1 MAQVAAHPSL
11 NMSKPQV
18 PSLVV
23 TLPVADSQV
32 FIEAARLLI
41 PILGVKAPT
50 PVALVLHELSR
61 RQPKAVVEEYLY
73 FIGWFEPKRTK
84 RAQGRKN
91 PVGQRSDALRVAQPA
106 RGILRRR
113 SLAPRA
119 TARCLRRAPS
129 RPALPDQP
137 GQGEGG

>member
-1 MAQVAAHPSL
+1 
-11 NMSKPQV
+11 MSQPQA
-18 PSLVV
+18 PTLVV

-50 PVALVLHELSR
+50 PIALVLHELSR

-84 RAQGRKN
+84 RARGRKN
-91 PVGQRSDALRVAQPA
+91 TVGQRGDALRAAEPA
-106 RGILRRR
+106 RGILRRH
-113 SLAPRA
+113 SLTSRA

-129 RPALPDQP
+129 RPTPPDQP
-137 GQGEGG
+137 GQGEGR

>member
-1 MAQVAAHPSL
+1 
-11 NMSKPQV
+11 MSQPQV
-18 PSLVV
+18 STLVV
-23 TLPVADSQV
+23 TLPVPDSQV

-50 PVALVLHELSR
+50 PVELVLHELSR
-61 RQPKAVVEEYLY
+61 RKPKAVVEEYLY

-91 PVGQRSDALRVAQPA
+91 TVGQRGDAFRAVEPA
-106 RGILRRR
+106 RGILRRH
-113 SLAPRA
+113 SLTPRA

-129 RPALPDQP
+129 RPAPPDQP
-137 GQGEGG
+137 GQDEGR

>member
-1 MAQVAAHPSL
+1 
-11 NMSKPQV
+11 MSQPQA
-18 PSLVV
+18 SNLVV
-23 TLPVADSQV
+23 TLPVSDSQV

-91 PVGQRSDALRVAQPA
+91 TVGQRGDALRVAQPA

-113 SLAPRA
+113 SLTPRA
-119 TARCLRRAPS
+119 NAQCLRRSPS
-129 RPALPDQP
+129 RPARPDQP
-137 GQGEGG
+137 GHDQGG

>member
-1 MAQVAAHPSL
+1 
-11 NMSKPQV
+11 MSQPQA
-18 PSLVV
+18 STLVV
-23 TLPVADSQV
+23 TLPVPDSQV

-61 RQPKAVVEEYLY
+61 RKPQAVVEEYLY
-73 FIGWFEPKRTK
+73 FIGWFDPKRTK

-91 PVGQRSDALRVAQPA
+91 TVGERSDALRAAEPA

-113 SLAPRA
+113 SLTPRVA
-119 TARCLRRAPS
+119 ARCLRRAPS
-129 RPALPDQP
+129 RPTQPDQA
-137 GQGEGG
+137 GQGGQSEGR